1 MMINKKE
8 LFFIVACFIWI
19 APFYLPNR
27 YEVLLRCALVVL
39 VILTQKIKWNLFLGT
54 TIIYVGVVVL
64 STALFDP
71 GMENFVNTISAMSV
85 LLGCA
90 VCASNPEGL
99 KKMPDG
105 IFKGL
110 FIYFL
115 IDSFFIFITNGIGMN
130 PEGQPVYFSGGK
142 FNVCY
147 MYLLMMTLVFLKY
160 KGMKKMYQLL
170 MTVFG
175 MFLSLYVDCSTG
187 LLAIVAFFGVFILPD
202 WLKARKMKYIWIV
215 GSVWVHY
222 LIVFVQIQNTNPIIR
237 YIITEILHKK
247 VHLTGRI
254 NIYNNFDKIMED
266 HWLLGYGYTSNH
278 IVEVTKL
285 ANTQNGFLQAI
296 YIGGMLLLVI
306 FVFLLFYMVFRISK
320 IKDKREQNILFSAL
334 IAFLVIAIVEIPFT
348 AVVFYLLLS
357 MIYVYSC
364 RGKEGYNV

>member
-1 MMINKKE
+1 M
-8 LFFIVACFIWI
+8 
-19 APFYLPNR
+19 
-27 YEVLLRCALVVL
+27 
-39 VILTQKIKWNLFLGT
+39 
-54 TIIYVGVVVL
+54 
-64 STALFDP
+64 
-71 GMENFVNTISAMSV
+71 
-85 LLGCA
+85 
-90 VCASNPEGL
+90 
-99 KKMPDG
+99 
-105 IFKGL
+105 
-110 FIYFL
+110 
-115 IDSFFIFITNGIGMN
+115 
-130 PEGQPVYFSGGK
+130 
-142 FNVCY
+142 CY